1 LTLPG
6 SSRSSA
12 LASNAHSLPA
22 SGSLTDPN
30 LLAERL
36 AVILMSLAVRYILDP
51 QVPPRGPLAA
61 LSDLYIV
68 TSEDHLVEALKPQQA
83 QCFVP
88 PRNHP
93 W

>member
-1 LTLPG
+1 MPTG
-6 SSRSSA
+6 
-12 LASNAHSLPA
+12 LAVPA

-36 AVILMSLAVRYILDP
+36 AVILMSLAVRYILYP
-51 QVPPRGPLAA
+51 HVPPRGPLA
-61 LSDLYIV
+61 LSDLCIV
-68 TSEDHLVEALKPQQA
+68 TSEDYLVETLKPQQA

-88 PRNHP
+88 PRNRP